1 MFGFHLEGIT
11 CDACLCLSEWSSL
24 FSLWLEV
31 AFFHPFYGWVALSW
45 VCVPHLLYPF
55 TWPSTLRFLLYLG
68 YCTWCCHDFWHAVSF
83 EHLVSEDPHP
93 GVRWLGHLALC
104 CWVFH
109 GPSILFSR
117 VDVLIYFPT
126 HSVGGFPS
134 LHSPSSIYCCRIFEV
149 ATLTGVKW
157 YVIELL
163 ICISVMIRDA
173 GHLFRCLTAAW
184 MPSLEKCPLYLWTI
198 FSVELFVFWYWAA
211 WGVCLL
217 WISPFANTSSPHSE
231 HCLFLSFMVYHG
243 AHDGRESEWTPGVG
257 DGQGDLACCDSWGR
271 KESDTTERLNW
282 TAAQILLRLMRSHL
296 FGFGFHY
303 SKNESKANWLWF
315 IAKRVLPV
323 FLWRGL

>member
-68 YCTWCCHDFWHAVSF
+68 YCTWCCHDCWHAVSF

-163 ICISVMIRDA
+163 ICISLMIRDA
-173 GHLFRCLTAAW
+173 GHLFRCLTATW
-184 MPSLEKCPLYLWTI
+184 MPSLEKCPLYLWPI

-211 WGVCLL
+211 WGVY
-217 WISPFANTSSPHSE
+217 PATP
-231 HCLFLSFMVYHG
+231 
-243 AHDGRESEWTPGVG
+243 WTIQVMEFSRP
-257 DGQGDLACCDSWGR
+257 
-271 KESDTTERLNW
+271 E
-282 TAAQILLRLMRSHL
+282 
-296 FGFGFHY
+296 Y
-303 SKNESKANWLWF
+303 
-315 IAKRVLPV
+315 
-323 FLWRGL
+323 WRG